1 MNNRSPEPP
10 SNAMSSSCPLV
21 AAGNPTHDLITTQFV
36 SRTKRRA
43 QNRANQRAYRKRKE
57 QQLKELQLQIDDMSQ
72 KNDELFCA
80 CRLLADECYHL
91 QANQMA
97 SGQPLARDSSG
108 FESMALDI
116 GALATHR
123 VTPFRLLAPSP
134 S

>member
-1 MNNRSPEPP
+1 M
-10 SNAMSSSCPLV
+10 L
-21 AAGNPTHDLITTQFV
+21 L
-36 SRTKRRA
+36 KRRA

-108 FESMALDI
+108 VESMVLDI
-116 GALATHR
+116 GALAAHR
-123 VTPFRLLAPSP
+123 VTPLSTSGPVAELDIGMIRTTDSLWGHYLSEAAWGV
-134 S
+134 